1 MIREAKIEDLPAIL
15 SIYNDAIL
23 HTTFTY
29 DVQTLDERKAW
40 FDMKN
45 KANEPIFVFE
55 QVGKVVGFATYG
67 QFRNWPAYLYSI
79 EHSIYVDK
87 SNRGKGIASQLLQHL
102 IEDARTRNY
111 RTIVVG
117 IDASNDSD
125 QIT

>member
-23 HTTFTY
+23 HTTAVYTY

-55 QVGKVVGFATYG
+55 QAGKAVGLQLTVNLETGRLTY
-67 QFRNWPAYLYSI
+67 I
-79 EHSIYVDK
+79 
-87 SNRGKGIASQLLQHL
+87 LLN
-102 IEDARTRNY
+102 IRFT
-111 RTIVVG
+111 
-117 IDASNDSD
+117 
-125 QIT
+125 

>member
-23 HTTFTY
+23 HTTAVYTY
-29 DVQTLDERKAW
+29 DIQTLDERKVW

-55 QVGKVVGFATYG
+55 QAGKVVGFATYG

-87 SNRGKGIASQLLQHL
+87 SNRGKGIASHYYNILLKMPEL
-102 IEDARTRNY
+102 EI
-111 RTIVVG
+111 IVLL
-117 IDASNDSD
+117 
-125 QIT
+125 